1 MDFFNYQKLMEE
13 KGLESVLTRFKSL
26 QKMSIFLER
35 YDQKFRDPYHQ

>member
-1 MDFFNYQKLMEE
+1 MEFFIPKTDK
-13 KGLESVLTRFKSL
+13 KGFESILTRFKPL

>member
-1 MDFFNYQKLMEE
+1 MDFLCQKSIKE
-13 KGLESVLTRFKSL
+13 KGPESVLTRFKSL